1 MAFMRAVLVYLAGFA
16 PPQCHMQIV
25 QPQQVLHLHLKIP
38 FDHKAQVPS
47 YALPMPWLVGEL
59 HRGLSCNILPSSQ

>member
-1 MAFMRAVLVYLAGFA
+1 MAFMRAMLVYLAGSA

-25 QPQQVLHLHLKIP
+25 QPQQVLHLHLRIP

-47 YALPMPWLVGEL
+47 CALPMP
-59 HRGLSCNILPSSQ
+59 